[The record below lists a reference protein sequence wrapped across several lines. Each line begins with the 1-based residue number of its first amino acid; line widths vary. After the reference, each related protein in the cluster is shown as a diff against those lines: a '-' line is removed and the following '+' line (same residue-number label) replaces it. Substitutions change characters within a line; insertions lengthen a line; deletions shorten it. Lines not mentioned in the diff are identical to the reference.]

1 MILLCA
7 TVIVIVFT
15 PLCYIPYNVVSCLC
29 IHMGSVLHVRRTDS
43 VLHVRRTDSV
53 LHVRRTDSVLHVRR
67 TDSVLHVRRTDSVLH
82 VCHVLHSVSIMLLY
96 CIRIA

>member
-15 PLCYIPYNVVSCLC
+15 PLCCIPYNVVSCLC
-29 IHMGSVLHVRRTDS
+29 IHMGI
-43 VLHVRRTDSV
+43 V

-96 CIRIA
+96 CIRIT